1 MDLPNNSASANPP
14 TMVNPGCAICGLQP
28 LAHEFHHSA
37 ERAALFALHPSASPT
52 TTTAASA
59 AVFANVN
66 VFCTSFPICS
76 PRVFVHV
83 SNAINPMATTC
94 SIDKLMA

>member
-1 MDLPNNSASANPP
+1 MALPNNSARANPP
-14 TMVNPGCAICGLQP
+14 TMVNPVGAICGLQP

-37 ERAALFALHPSASPT
+37 ERAPLFALHPSASPT

-83 SNAINPMATTC
+83 SHALHPIATTC